1 METVVLR
8 MPVDEETTVEE
19 VDEYFV
25 KFAKAFKTQVRVKEK
40 EEQEKEEER

>member
-8 MPVDEETTVEE
+8 MPVDEATTVEE

-25 KFAKAFKTQVRVKEK
+25 KFARAFKTQVIV
-40 EEQEKEEER
+40 QEIDENEREEER